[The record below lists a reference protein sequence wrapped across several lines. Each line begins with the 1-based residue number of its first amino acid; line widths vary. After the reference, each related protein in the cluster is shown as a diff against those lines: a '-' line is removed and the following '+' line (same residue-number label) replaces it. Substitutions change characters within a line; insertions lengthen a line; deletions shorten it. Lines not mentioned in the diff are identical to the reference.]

1 MLLDQ
6 KKFLEIFLFKLKM
19 CHKVAE
25 TIYNINDT
33 FGPGTANEH
42 MVQWCFKKFCTGD
55 KSLEDEEQSGRPLE
69 IDSNQLKVIIKADP
83 LQFSSVSQSC
93 PTLCDPMNHITPGLP
108 VHHQPPSS

>member
-42 MVQWCFKKFCTGD
+42 MVQWCFKKFCMGD